1 MCDTC
6 GCGHPRDPSHDHGHD
21 HGHTHDHSHEAPR
34 GHPPP
39 VRTIAV
45 QMPAL
50 ALNQRHADQ
59 NRGWFRAKGLRV
71 FNLLSSPGSGKTA
84 LLERTLR
91 DLPGAAAIVG
101 DLQTEN
107 DAVRLRASG
116 AQAIQITTG
125 ATCHLDAHMVA
136 HAIERLDTRGL
147 RFLFI
152 ENVGNLVC
160 PASYD
165 LGEDRR
171 VVLLSVTEGE
181 DKPLKYPV
189 IFRNADLALIT
200 KVDLAEAVG
209 FDRDKALA
217 SLRQAAPQAKIL
229 EVSAKTGAGLDAWRA
244 WLEDGLSPSAPS
256 GRSPATPTGA

>member
-6 GCGHPRDPSHDHGHD
+6 GCGDPHS
-21 HGHTHDHSHEAPR
+21 HSHEPGSAPSHAHGHAHNHAH

-39 VRTIAV
+39 VRTIEV
-45 QMPAL
+45 QLPAL

-59 NRGWFRAKGLRV
+59 NRGWFRAKGLKV

-91 DLPGAAAIVG
+91 DIPRAAAIVG

-116 AQAIQITTG
+116 AQAVQITTG

-136 HAIERLDTRGL
+136 HALDKLDVADVRL
-147 RFLFI
+147 LFI

-189 IFRNADLALIT
+189 IFRNADLVLVT
-200 KVDLAEAVG
+200 KCDLAAAVG
-209 FDRDKALA
+209 FDRAKALA
-217 SLRQAAPQAKIL
+217 NIRQTAPKAEIL
-229 EVSAKTGAGLDAWRA
+229 EVSAKSGAGLDAWYA
-244 WLEDGLSPSAPS
+244 WLAG
-256 GRSPATPTGA
+256 

>member
-6 GCGHPRDPSHDHGHD
+6 GCNDPHNHPHDHAQPHAHGHD
-21 HGHTHDHSHEAPR
+21 HAHDH

-39 VRTIAV
+39 VRTVPV
-45 QMPAL
+45 QKSAL
-50 ALNQRHADQ
+50 ELNQRLADQ
-59 NRGWFRAKGLRV
+59 NRGWFRAKGLKV
-71 FNLLSSPGSGKTA
+71 FNLLSSPGSGKTT

-91 DLPGAAAIVG
+91 DVPRAAAIVG

-136 HAIERLDTRGL
+136 HALDKLDANGL
-147 RFLFI
+147 AALFI

-165 LGEDRR
+165 LGEAKR

-189 IFRNADLALIT
+189 IFRNADLVLVT
-200 KVDLAEAVG
+200 KTDLAAAVG

-217 SLRQAAPQAKIL
+217 AIRQTAPRAQIL
-229 EVSAKTGAGLDAWRA
+229 EVSARTGAGLDAWYA
-244 WLEDGLSPSAPS
+244 WLAG
-256 GRSPATPTGA
+256 

>member
-6 GCGHPRDPSHDHGHD
+6 SCNDPHNHPHDHAQPHAHGHD
-21 HGHTHDHSHEAPR
+21 HAH

-39 VRTIAV
+39 VRTVPV
-45 QMPAL
+45 QKSAL
-50 ALNQRHADQ
+50 ELNQRLADQ
-59 NRGWFRAKGLRV
+59 NRGWFRAKGLKV

-91 DLPGAAAIVG
+91 TLPRAAAIVG

-107 DAVRLRASG
+107 DADRLRATG
-116 AQAIQITTG
+116 AQAVQIVTG

-136 HAIERLDTRGL
+136 HALEKLDVADLET
-147 RFLFI
+147 LFI

-165 LGEDRR
+165 LGEAKR

-189 IFRNADLALIT
+189 IFRNADLVLVT
-200 KVDLAEAVG
+200 KTDLAPAVG
-209 FDRDKALA
+209 FDREKALA
-217 SLRQAAPQAKIL
+217 AIRQTAPRAQIL
-229 EVSAKTGAGLDAWRA
+229 EVSAKTGAGCDDWFA
-244 WLEDGLSPSAPS
+244 WLG
-256 GRSPATPTGA
+256 T

>member
-1 MCDTC
+1 MCDSC
-6 GCGHPRDPSHDHGHD
+6 GCGDPHSHEHSHGHAHSHGHD
-21 HGHTHDHSHEAPR
+21 H

-39 VRTIAV
+39 VRTLPV
-45 QMPAL
+45 QKSAL
-50 ALNQRHADQ
+50 ELNQRLADQ
-59 NRGWFRAKGLRV
+59 NRGWFRAKGLKV
-71 FNLLSSPGSGKTA
+71 FNLLSSPGSGKTT

-91 DLPGAAAIVG
+91 DVPRAAAIVG

-136 HAIERLDTRGL
+136 HALDKLDVSGL
-147 RFLFI
+147 ATLFI

-165 LGEDRR
+165 LGEAKR

-189 IFRNADLALIT
+189 IFRNADLVLVT
-200 KVDLAEAVG
+200 KIDLAEAVG
-209 FDRDKALA
+209 FDREKALA
-217 SLRQAAPQAKIL
+217 AIRQTAPRAQIL
-229 EVSAKTGAGLDAWRA
+229 ELSARSGTGLDAWYA
-244 WLEDGLSPSAPS
+244 WLAS
-256 GRSPATPTGA
+256 

>member
-1 MCDTC
+1 MCDSC
-6 GCGHPRDPSHDHGHD
+6 GCGHP
-21 HGHTHDHSHEAPR
+21 HTHDHSHGHDHPHDHAHHE
-34 GHPPP
+34 HPPAAEP
-39 VRTIAV
+39 AASRTIEV
-45 QMPAL
+45 QKPAL

-71 FNLLSSPGSGKTA
+71 CNLLSSPGSGKTA

-91 DLPGAAAIVG
+91 VLPRAAAVVG

-107 DAVRLRASG
+107 DADRLRATG
-116 AQAIQITTG
+116 AQAVQITTG
-125 ATCHLDAHMVA
+125 ATCHLDAHMVL
-136 HAIERLDTRGL
+136 HALEQLDADNL
-147 RFLFI
+147 DFLFI

-189 IFRNADLALIT
+189 IFRNADLVLIT
-200 KVDLAEAVG
+200 KSDLAEAVE
-209 FDRDKALA
+209 FDSAQARDAITRVAPKA
-217 SLRQAAPQAKIL
+217 RIL
-229 EVSAKTGAGLDAWRA
+229 DLSAKTGDGFEA
-244 WLEDGLSPSAPS
+244 WLDWLRA
-256 GRSPATPTGA
+256 

>member
-6 GCGHPRDPSHDHGHD
+6 GCGDSHSHEHSHGHAHSHGHD
-21 HGHTHDHSHEAPR
+21 H

-39 VRTIAV
+39 VRTLPV
-45 QMPAL
+45 QKSAL
-50 ALNQRHADQ
+50 ELNQRLADQ
-59 NRGWFRAKGLRV
+59 NRGWFRAKGLKV
-71 FNLLSSPGSGKTA
+71 FNLLSSPGSGKTT

-91 DLPGAAAIVG
+91 DLPRAAAIVG

-107 DAVRLRASG
+107 DAVRLRATG
-116 AQAIQITTG
+116 AQAVQITTG

-136 HAIERLDTRGL
+136 HALEKLDVAGL
-147 RFLFI
+147 EWLFI

-165 LGEDRR
+165 LGEHKR

-189 IFRNADLALIT
+189 IFLHADLVLVT
-200 KVDLAEAVG
+200 KGDLAAVAG
-209 FDRDKALA
+209 FDREKALA
-217 SLRQAAPQAKIL
+217 AIRQAAPQARIL
-229 EVSAKTGAGLDAWRA
+229 EVSAKTGAGLDAWYA
-244 WLEDGLSPSAPS
+244 WL
-256 GRSPATPTGA
+256 RS

>member
-6 GCGHPRDPSHDHGHD
+6 GCNDPHNHPHDHAHPHAHGHD
-21 HGHTHDHSHEAPR
+21 HAHDHA
-34 GHPPP
+34 HPPP
-39 VRTIAV
+39 VRTVPV
-45 QMPAL
+45 QKSAL
-50 ALNQRHADQ
+50 ELNQRLADQ
-59 NRGWFRAKGLRV
+59 NRGWFRAKGLKV

-91 DLPGAAAIVG
+91 TLPRAAAIVG

-107 DAVRLRASG
+107 DADRLRATG
-116 AQAIQITTG
+116 ARALQIVTG

-136 HAIERLDTRGL
+136 HALEKLDVAGL
-147 RFLFI
+147 ATLFI

-165 LGEDRR
+165 LGETKR

-189 IFRNADLALIT
+189 IFRNADLVLVT
-200 KVDLAEAVG
+200 KIDLAAAVG
-209 FDRDKALA
+209 FDREKALA
-217 SLRQAAPQAKIL
+217 AIRQTAPRAQIL
-229 EVSAKTGAGLDAWRA
+229 ELSAKTGAGCDAWLA
-244 WLEDGLSPSAPS
+244 WLAG
-256 GRSPATPTGA
+256 

>member
-6 GCGHPRDPSHDHGHD
+6 GCGDPHSHG
-21 HGHTHDHSHEAPR
+21 HSHEHGHAHAHEH

-39 VRTIAV
+39 TRTLPV
-45 QMPAL
+45 QKSAL
-50 ALNQRHADQ
+50 ELNQRLADQ
-59 NRGWFRAKGLRV
+59 NRGWFRAKGLKV
-71 FNLLSSPGSGKTA
+71 FNLLSSPGSGKTT

-91 DLPGAAAIVG
+91 DVPRAAAIVG

-136 HAIERLDTRGL
+136 HALDKLDVSGL
-147 RFLFI
+147 ATLFI

-165 LGEDRR
+165 LGEAKR

-189 IFRNADLALIT
+189 IFRNADLVLVT
-200 KVDLAEAVG
+200 KIDLAEAVG
-209 FDRDKALA
+209 FDREKALA
-217 SLRQAAPQAKIL
+217 AIRQTAPRAQIL
-229 EVSAKTGAGLDAWRA
+229 ELSARTGAGLAAWYA
-244 WLEDGLSPSAPS
+244 WLAS
-256 GRSPATPTGA
+256 

>member
-6 GCGHPRDPSHDHGHD
+6 GCGDSHSHEHSHGHAHSHGHD
-21 HGHTHDHSHEAPR
+21 H

-39 VRTIAV
+39 VRTLPV
-45 QMPAL
+45 QKSAL
-50 ALNQRHADQ
+50 ELNQRLADQ
-59 NRGWFRAKGLRV
+59 NRGWFRAKGLKV
-71 FNLLSSPGSGKTA
+71 FNLLSSPGSGKTT

-91 DLPGAAAIVG
+91 DVPRAAAIVG

-107 DAVRLRASG
+107 DAVRLRSSG

-136 HAIERLDTRGL
+136 HALEKLDADGL
-147 RFLFI
+147 ATLFI

-165 LGEDRR
+165 LGETKR

-189 IFRNADLALIT
+189 IFRNADLVLVT
-200 KVDLAEAVG
+200 KIDLAEAVG
-209 FDRDKALA
+209 FDREKALA
-217 SLRQAAPQAKIL
+217 AIRQTAPRAQIL
-229 EVSAKTGAGLDAWRA
+229 ELSAKTGAGINDWFA
-244 WLEDGLSPSAPS
+244 WL
-256 GRSPATPTGA
+256 RI

>member
-1 MCDTC
+1 MCDSC
-6 GCGHPRDPSHDHGHD
+6 GCGHP
-21 HGHTHDHSHEAPR
+21 HDHSHAH
-34 GHPPP
+34 GHDGPA
-39 VRTIAV
+39 RTVDV
-45 QMPAL
+45 QKPAL

-59 NRGWFRAKGLRV
+59 NRGWFRAKGLKV

-91 DLPGAAAIVG
+91 DVPRAAAIVG
-101 DLQTEN
+101 DLQTDN
-107 DAVRLRASG
+107 DAARLRASG

-125 ATCHLDAHMVA
+125 ATCHLDAHMVL
-136 HAIERLDTRGL
+136 HALERLPTDGL
-147 RFLFI
+147 RYLFI

-189 IFRNADLALIT
+189 IFLHADLVLVSKI
-200 KVDLAEAVG
+200 DLAAAAG
-209 FDRDKALA
+209 FNRETALA
-217 SLRQAAPQAKIL
+217 NVRQTAPKAKII
-229 EVSAKTGAGLDAWRA
+229 EISAKTGAGLDAWYA
-244 WLEDGLSPSAPS
+244 WLAD
-256 GRSPATPTGA
+256 

>member
-6 GCGHPRDPSHDHGHD
+6 GCNDPHNHPHDHAQPHAHGHD
-21 HGHTHDHSHEAPR
+21 HAHGHP
-34 GHPPP
+34 HPPP
-39 VRTIAV
+39 VRTVPV
-45 QMPAL
+45 QKSAL
-50 ALNQRHADQ
+50 ELNQRLADQ
-59 NRGWFRAKGLRV
+59 NRGWFRAKGLKV

-91 DLPGAAAIVG
+91 DVPRAAAIVG

-107 DAVRLRASG
+107 DADRLRATG
-116 AQAIQITTG
+116 AQAVQIVTG

-136 HAIERLDTRGL
+136 HALEKLDVADLET
-147 RFLFI
+147 LFI

-165 LGEDRR
+165 LGEAKR

-189 IFRNADLALIT
+189 IFRNADLVLVT
-200 KVDLAEAVG
+200 KTDLAPAVG
-209 FDRDKALA
+209 FDREKALA
-217 SLRQAAPQAKIL
+217 AIRQTAPRAQIL
-229 EVSAKTGAGLDAWRA
+229 EVSAKTGAGCDDWFA
-244 WLEDGLSPSAPS
+244 WLG
-256 GRSPATPTGA
+256 T

>member
-6 GCGHPRDPSHDHGHD
+6 GCNDPHNHPHDHAQPQAHGHD
-21 HGHTHDHSHEAPR
+21 HAH

-39 VRTIAV
+39 VRTVPV
-45 QMPAL
+45 QKSAL
-50 ALNQRHADQ
+50 ELNQRLADQ
-59 NRGWFRAKGLRV
+59 NRGWFRAKGLKV

-91 DLPGAAAIVG
+91 TLPRAAAIVG

-107 DAVRLRASG
+107 DADRLRATG
-116 AQAIQITTG
+116 AQAVQIVTG

-136 HAIERLDTRGL
+136 HALEKLDVADLET
-147 RFLFI
+147 LFI

-165 LGEDRR
+165 LGEAKR

-189 IFRNADLALIT
+189 IFRNADLVLVT
-200 KVDLAEAVG
+200 KTDLAPAVG
-209 FDRDKALA
+209 FDREKALA
-217 SLRQAAPQAKIL
+217 AIRQTAPRAQIL
-229 EVSAKTGAGLDAWRA
+229 EVSAKTGAGCDDWFA
-244 WLEDGLSPSAPS
+244 WLG
-256 GRSPATPTGA
+256 T

>member
-6 GCGHPRDPSHDHGHD
+6 GCGDPHHHSHEHDPAHPHGHD
-21 HGHTHDHSHEAPR
+21 HGHR
-34 GHPPP
+34 HPPP
-39 VRTIAV
+39 SRTIEV

-59 NRGWFRAKGLRV
+59 NRGWFRAKGLKV

-91 DLPGAAAIVG
+91 TLPRAAAIVG

-107 DAVRLRASG
+107 DADRLRATG
-116 AQAIQITTG
+116 AQAVQIVTG

-136 HAIERLDTRGL
+136 HALEKLDVAGL
-147 RFLFI
+147 ETLFI

-165 LGEDRR
+165 LGEAKR

-189 IFRNADLALIT
+189 IFRNADLVLVT
-200 KVDLAEAVG
+200 KTDLAAAVG
-209 FDRDKALA
+209 FDREKALA
-217 SLRQAAPQAKIL
+217 SIRQTAPRAQIL
-229 EVSAKTGAGLDAWRA
+229 EVSAKTGAGCDAWLA
-244 WLEDGLSPSAPS
+244 WLAG
-256 GRSPATPTGA
+256 

>member
-6 GCGHPRDPSHDHGHD
+6 GCGDPHSHDQSNGHVHGHGRD
-21 HGHTHDHSHEAPR
+21 H

-39 VRTIAV
+39 VRTLPV
-45 QMPAL
+45 QKSAL
-50 ALNQRHADQ
+50 ELNQRLADQ
-59 NRGWFRAKGLRV
+59 NRGWFRAKGLKV
-71 FNLLSSPGSGKTA
+71 FNLLSSPGSGKTT

-91 DLPGAAAIVG
+91 DVPRAAAIVG

-107 DAVRLRASG
+107 DAVRLRSSG

-136 HAIERLDTRGL
+136 HALEKLDANGL
-147 RFLFI
+147 ATLFI

-165 LGEDRR
+165 LGETKR

-189 IFRNADLALIT
+189 IFRNADLVLVT
-200 KVDLAEAVG
+200 KIDLAEAVG
-209 FDRDKALA
+209 FDREKALA
-217 SLRQAAPQAKIL
+217 AILQTAPQAKIL
-229 EVSAKTGAGLDAWRA
+229 ELSARAGTGLDAWYA
-244 WLEDGLSPSAPS
+244 WLAG
-256 GRSPATPTGA
+256 

>member
-6 GCGHPRDPSHDHGHD
+6 GCNDPHNHPHDHAHPHE
-21 HGHTHDHSHEAPR
+21 HGHGHSHEH

-39 VRTIAV
+39 VRTVPV
-45 QMPAL
+45 QKSAL
-50 ALNQRHADQ
+50 ELNQRLADQ
-59 NRGWFRAKGLRV
+59 NRGWFRAKGLKV

-91 DLPGAAAIVG
+91 DLPRAAAIVG

-107 DAVRLRASG
+107 DADRLRAAG

-136 HAIERLDTRGL
+136 HALEKLDVAGL
-147 RFLFI
+147 ETLFI

-165 LGEDRR
+165 LGEAKR

-189 IFRNADLALIT
+189 IFRNADLVLVT
-200 KVDLAEAVG
+200 KTDLAAAVG
-209 FDRDKALA
+209 FDREKALA
-217 SLRQAAPQAKIL
+217 AIRQTAPRAQIL
-229 EVSAKTGAGLDAWRA
+229 ELSAQTGAGIDDWLA
-244 WLEDGLSPSAPS
+244 WL
-256 GRSPATPTGA
+256 RT

>member
-6 GCGHPRDPSHDHGHD
+6 GCGDPHSHG
-21 HGHTHDHSHEAPR
+21 HSHEHGHAHAHEH

-39 VRTIAV
+39 TRTLPV
-45 QMPAL
+45 QKSAL
-50 ALNQRHADQ
+50 ELNQRLADQ
-59 NRGWFRAKGLRV
+59 NRGWFRAKGLKV

-91 DLPGAAAIVG
+91 DVPRAAAIVG

-136 HAIERLDTRGL
+136 HALDKLDVSGL
-147 RFLFI
+147 ATLFI

-165 LGEDRR
+165 LGEAKR

-189 IFRNADLALIT
+189 IFRNADLVLVT
-200 KVDLAEAVG
+200 KTDLAAAVG
-209 FDRDKALA
+209 FDREKALA
-217 SLRQAAPQAKIL
+217 SIRQTAPRAQIL
-229 EVSAKTGAGLDAWRA
+229 EVSAKTGAGCDAWLA
-244 WLEDGLSPSAPS
+244 WLAG
-256 GRSPATPTGA
+256 

>member
-6 GCGHPRDPSHDHGHD
+6 GCNDPHNHPHDHAQPHAHGHD
-21 HGHTHDHSHEAPR
+21 HEHGHA
-34 GHPPP
+34 HPPP
-39 VRTIAV
+39 VRTVPV
-45 QMPAL
+45 QKSAL
-50 ALNQRHADQ
+50 ELNQRLADQ
-59 NRGWFRAKGLRV
+59 NRGWFRAKGLKV

-91 DLPGAAAIVG
+91 TLPRAAAIVG

-107 DAVRLRASG
+107 DADRLRATG
-116 AQAIQITTG
+116 AQAVQIVTG

-136 HAIERLDTRGL
+136 HALEKLDVADLET
-147 RFLFI
+147 LFI

-165 LGEDRR
+165 LGEAKR

-189 IFRNADLALIT
+189 IFRNADLVLVT
-200 KVDLAEAVG
+200 KTDLAAAVG
-209 FDRDKALA
+209 FDREKALA
-217 SLRQAAPQAKIL
+217 SIRQTAPRAQIL
-229 EVSAKTGAGLDAWRA
+229 EVSAKTGAGCDAWLA
-244 WLEDGLSPSAPS
+244 WLAG
-256 GRSPATPTGA
+256 

>member
-6 GCGHPRDPSHDHGHD
+6 GCNDPHNHPHDHAQPHAHGHD
-21 HGHTHDHSHEAPR
+21 HAHGHA
-34 GHPPP
+34 HPPP
-39 VRTIAV
+39 VRTVPV
-45 QMPAL
+45 QKSAL
-50 ALNQRHADQ
+50 ELNQRLADQ
-59 NRGWFRAKGLRV
+59 NRGWFRAKGLKV

-91 DLPGAAAIVG
+91 AVPRAAAIVG

-107 DAVRLRASG
+107 DADRLRATG
-116 AQAIQITTG
+116 AQAVQIVTG

-136 HAIERLDTRGL
+136 HALEKLDVADLET
-147 RFLFI
+147 LFI

-165 LGEDRR
+165 LGEAKR

-189 IFRNADLALIT
+189 IFRNADLVLVT
-200 KVDLAEAVG
+200 KTDLAPAVG
-209 FDRDKALA
+209 FDREKALA
-217 SLRQAAPQAKIL
+217 AIRQTAPRAQIL
-229 EVSAKTGAGLDAWRA
+229 EVSAKTGAGCDDWFA
-244 WLEDGLSPSAPS
+244 WLG
-256 GRSPATPTGA
+256 T

>member
-6 GCGHPRDPSHDHGHD
+6 GCNDPHNHP
-21 HGHTHDHSHEAPR
+21 HEHAPAHAHNHAH

-39 VRTIAV
+39 SRTIAV
-45 QMPAL
+45 QQPAL

-59 NRGWFRAKGLRV
+59 NRGWFRAKGLKV
-71 FNLLSSPGSGKTA
+71 FNLLSSPGSGKTT

-91 DLPGAAAIVG
+91 DVPRCAAIVG

-116 AQAIQITTG
+116 AQAVQITTG

-136 HAIERLDTRGL
+136 HALEKLDVNGL
-147 RFLFI
+147 GTLFI

-181 DKPLKYPV
+181 DKPQKYPV
-189 IFRNADLALIT
+189 IFHHADLVLIT
-200 KVDLAEAVG
+200 KCDLAAAVG
-209 FDRDKALA
+209 FDREKALA
-217 SLRQAAPQAKIL
+217 CIRQAAPRAQIL
-229 EVSAKTGAGLDAWRA
+229 EVSARTGVGLDAWYA
-244 WLEDGLSPSAPS
+244 WLAG
-256 GRSPATPTGA
+256 

>member
-1 MCDTC
+1 MCDSC
-6 GCGHPRDPSHDHGHD
+6 GCGHPHDHSHDHGPEEGHAHGVKPP
-21 HGHTHDHSHEAPR
+21 HGH

-59 NRGWFRAKGLRV
+59 NRGWFRAKGLKV

-91 DLPGAAAIVG
+91 EIPKAAAIVG

-136 HAIERLDTRGL
+136 HAIGQLDTGDL

-165 LGEDRR
+165 LGEGQR

-189 IFRNADLALIT
+189 IFRNADLVLIT
-200 KVDLAEAVG
+200 KVDLAEAVE
-209 FDRDKALA
+209 FDREKAMA
-217 SLRQAAPQAKIL
+217 NIRKTAPKAQIF
-229 EVSAKTGAGLDAWRA
+229 EVSAKTGAGLDAWYA
-244 WLEDGLSPSAPS
+244 WIQA
-256 GRSPATPTGA
+256 

>member
-6 GCGHPRDPSHDHGHD
+6 GCNDPHNHPHDHAQPHAHGHD
-21 HGHTHDHSHEAPR
+21 HAHDH

-39 VRTIAV
+39 VRTVPV
-45 QMPAL
+45 QKSAL
-50 ALNQRHADQ
+50 ELNQRLADQ
-59 NRGWFRAKGLRV
+59 NRGWFRAKGLKV

-91 DLPGAAAIVG
+91 AVPRAAAIVG

-107 DAVRLRASG
+107 DADRLRATG
-116 AQAIQITTG
+116 AQAVQIVTG

-136 HAIERLDTRGL
+136 HALEKLDVAGL
-147 RFLFI
+147 ATLFI

-165 LGEDRR
+165 LGEAKR

-189 IFRNADLALIT
+189 IFRNADLVLVT
-200 KVDLAEAVG
+200 KIDLAAAVG
-209 FDRDKALA
+209 FDREKALA
-217 SLRQAAPQAKIL
+217 AIRQTAPRAQIL
-229 EVSAKTGAGLDAWRA
+229 EVSAKTGAGLDAWYA
-244 WLEDGLSPSAPS
+244 WLAG
-256 GRSPATPTGA
+256 

>member
-1 MCDTC
+1 
-6 GCGHPRDPSHDHGHD
+6 
-21 HGHTHDHSHEAPR
+21 
-34 GHPPP
+34 
-39 VRTIAV
+39 V
-45 QMPAL
+45 QKPAL

-59 NRGWFRAKGLRV
+59 NRGWFRAKGLTV
-71 FNLLSSPGSGKTA
+71 FNLLSSPGSGKTT

-91 DLPGAAAIVG
+91 DIPRAAAIVG

-136 HAIERLDTRGL
+136 HALEKLAADGL
-147 RFLFI
+147 RYLFI

-189 IFRNADLALIT
+189 IFRQADLVLIT
-200 KVDLAEAVG
+200 KCDLAAAVG

-217 SLRQAAPQAKIL
+217 GIRQTAPKAKIL
-229 EVSAKTGAGLDAWRA
+229 EVSAKTGVGLDAWHA
-244 WLEDGLSPSAPS
+244 WLKG
-256 GRSPATPTGA
+256 

>member
-6 GCGHPRDPSHDHGHD
+6 GCNDPHNHPHDHAQPHAHGHD
-21 HGHTHDHSHEAPR
+21 HEHGHA
-34 GHPPP
+34 HPPP
-39 VRTIAV
+39 VRTVPV
-45 QMPAL
+45 QKSAL
-50 ALNQRHADQ
+50 ELNQRLADQ
-59 NRGWFRAKGLRV
+59 NRGWFRAKGLKV

-91 DLPGAAAIVG
+91 TLPRAAAIVG

-107 DAVRLRASG
+107 DADRLRATG
-116 AQAIQITTG
+116 AQAVQIVTG

-136 HAIERLDTRGL
+136 HALEKLDVADLET
-147 RFLFI
+147 LFI

-165 LGEDRR
+165 LGEAKR

-189 IFRNADLALIT
+189 IFRNADLVLVT
-200 KVDLAEAVG
+200 KTDLAAAVG
-209 FDRDKALA
+209 FDREKALA
-217 SLRQAAPQAKIL
+217 AIRQTAPRAQIL
-229 EVSAKTGAGLDAWRA
+229 EVSARTGAGCDAWLA
-244 WLEDGLSPSAPS
+244 WL
-256 GRSPATPTGA
+256 GA

>member
-6 GCGHPRDPSHDHGHD
+6 GCGDPHHHAHDPAHPHAHGHD
-21 HGHTHDHSHEAPR
+21 HAHA
-34 GHPPP
+34 HPPP
-39 VRTIAV
+39 VRTVAV
-45 QMPAL
+45 EKPAL

-59 NRGWFRAKGLRV
+59 NRGWFRAKGLKV
-71 FNLLSSPGSGKTA
+71 FNLLSSPGSGKTT

-91 DLPGAAAIVG
+91 DLPRAAAIVG

-107 DAVRLRASG
+107 DAVRLRATG
-116 AQAIQITTG
+116 AQAVQITTG

-136 HAIERLDTRGL
+136 HALEKLDASGL
-147 RFLFI
+147 EWLFI

-165 LGEDRR
+165 LGEHKR

-189 IFRNADLALIT
+189 IFLHADLVLVT
-200 KVDLAEAVG
+200 KGDLAAAAG
-209 FDRDKALA
+209 FDRGKALA
-217 SLRQAAPQAKIL
+217 AIRQAAPQAQIL
-229 EVSAKTGAGLDAWRA
+229 EISAKTGAGLDAWYA
-244 WLEDGLSPSAPS
+244 WL
-256 GRSPATPTGA
+256 RS

>member
-6 GCGHPRDPSHDHGHD
+6 GCGDPHAHEHAREHGHP
-21 HGHTHDHSHEAPR
+21 HAHEH

-39 VRTIAV
+39 VRTLSV
-45 QMPAL
+45 QKSAL
-50 ALNQRHADQ
+50 ELNQRLADQ

-71 FNLLSSPGSGKTA
+71 FNLLSSPGSGKTT

-91 DLPGAAAIVG
+91 DVPRAAAIVG

-136 HAIERLDTRGL
+136 HALEKLDASGL
-147 RFLFI
+147 AALFI

-165 LGEDRR
+165 LGETKR

-189 IFRNADLALIT
+189 IFRNADLVLVT
-200 KVDLAEAVG
+200 KIDLAAAVG
-209 FDRDKALA
+209 FDREKALA
-217 SLRQAAPQAKIL
+217 SIRQTAPRAQIL
-229 EVSAKTGAGLDAWRA
+229 EVSAKTGAGLDAWYA
-244 WLEDGLSPSAPS
+244 WLAG
-256 GRSPATPTGA
+256 

>member
-6 GCGHPRDPSHDHGHD
+6 GCGDPHS
-21 HGHTHDHSHEAPR
+21 HSHEPGSAPSHAHGHAHNHAH

-39 VRTIAV
+39 VRTIEV
-45 QMPAL
+45 QLPAL

-59 NRGWFRAKGLRV
+59 NRGWFRAKGLKV

-91 DLPGAAAIVG
+91 DIPRAAAIVG

-116 AQAIQITTG
+116 AQAVQITTG

-136 HAIERLDTRGL
+136 HALEKLDVAGL
-147 RFLFI
+147 RLLFI

-165 LGEDRR
+165 LGEEKR

-189 IFRNADLALIT
+189 IFRNADLVLVT
-200 KVDLAEAVG
+200 KCDLAAAVG
-209 FDRDKALA
+209 FDREKAWA
-217 SLRQAAPQAKIL
+217 SIRQTAPKAEIL
-229 EVSAKTGAGLDAWRA
+229 EVSAKSGAGLDAWYA
-244 WLEDGLSPSAPS
+244 WLAG
-256 GRSPATPTGA
+256 